1 MAAPSRLAQAS
12 VLEFSLELTDARQR
26 FLGFFRLGQE
36 LEFSMFDPWLP
47 LAPVAELEEFVELQP
62 IVLYLV
68 VSLVQLAGEVVFLGR
83 ITYLQ
88 PQSPNPPP
96 LVTPLVELMEAIA
109 PDVIGS
115 LVPQLL
121 AEPMIMNPTATEPQ
135 QLPLLL
141 AKSPK

>member
-47 LAPVAELEEFVELQP
+47 LAPVAELEELVELQP

-83 ITYLQ
+83 ITYLH
-88 PQSPNPPP
+88 PQSPNPP
-96 LVTPLVELMEAIA
+96 LVTPLVELMGAIA

-121 AEPMIMNPTATEPQ
+121 AEPMILTPTATEPQ

-141 AKSPK
+141 PKSPK

>member
-1 MAAPSRLAQAS
+1 
-12 VLEFSLELTDARQR
+12 
-26 FLGFFRLGQE
+26 
-36 LEFSMFDPWLP
+36 MFDPWLP

-68 VSLVQLAGEVVFLGR
+68 VSLVQLAREVVFLGR

-96 LVTPLVELMEAIA
+96 LVTPLVELMGAIA

-141 AKSPK
+141 TKSPK